1 MSDLHKALHDIST
14 IRRDLA
20 RSTQFRGY
28 GPATL
33 AATGVFAI
41 IAAVVQSR
49 IIPEPLSLHPLL
61 YLRIWA
67 TLAAISASLTALQVV
82 TRTRRVHSGLS
93 NEMLRQAVEQFLPAL
108 IAGILLTSV
117 IIRHYN
123 PATFWMLPGLWQ
135 IVFSLGVFASCRFL
149 PRPMLAAGTWYLLSG
164 LFTLSFGNA
173 RALSPWTMGLAFG
186 GGQLLTAAILYLTT
200 QEAEDDA
207 PEI

>member
-1 MSDLHKALHDIST
+1 MSDLHKALTDIST

-33 AATGVFAI
+33 ATTGVFAI
-41 IAAVVQSR
+41 AAAVVQAHWL
-49 IIPEPLSLHPLL
+49 PYPAAHPLA

-67 TLAAISASLTALQVV
+67 ALAIVSATLTGVQMV

-93 NEMLRQAVEQFLPAL
+93 NEMLRLAVEQFLPAL
-108 IAGILLTSV
+108 AAGVLLTLVLLRRYS
-117 IIRHYN
+117 

-135 IVFSLGVFASCRFL
+135 IVFGLGVFASCRFL
-149 PRPMLAAGTWYLLSG
+149 PRPMLAAGVWYLFSG
-164 LFTLSFGNA
+164 LACLNFGNA

-186 GGQLLTAAILYLTT
+186 GGQLLIAAVLYLTA

-207 PEI
+207 EV

>member
-1 MSDLHKALHDIST
+1 MPDLHKALHDITS

-33 AATGVFAI
+33 AATGIFAI
-41 IAAVVQSR
+41 AAALIQNHWLPDPISH
-49 IIPEPLSLHPLL
+49 HPLA
-61 YLRIWA
+61 YLRIWGSLAAVCA
-67 TLAAISASLTALQVV
+67 TLTGVQVV

-108 IAGILLTSV
+108 AAGILLTLV
-117 IIRHYN
+117 LLRHYS
-123 PATFWMLPGLWQ
+123 PETFWMLPGLWQ

-149 PRPMLAAGTWYLLSG
+149 PRPMLAAGVWYLFSG
-164 LFTLSFGNA
+164 LACLSFGNA

-186 GGQLLTAAILYLTT
+186 GGQLLIAAILYLTA

-207 PEI
+207 EI

>member
-1 MSDLHKALHDIST
+1 MPDLHKALTDITS

-33 AATGVFAI
+33 AATGILA
-41 IAAVVQSR
+41 IAAALIQNRWLPDPISH
-49 IIPEPLSLHPLL
+49 HPLA

-67 TLAAISASLTALQVV
+67 SLAAVCATLTGVQVV
-82 TRTRRVHSGLS
+82 NRTRRVHSGLS

-108 IAGILLTSV
+108 AAGILLTLV
-117 IIRHYN
+117 LLRHYS
-123 PATFWMLPGLWQ
+123 PETFWMLPGLWQ

-149 PRPMLAAGTWYLLSG
+149 PRPMLAAGVWYLVSG
-164 LFTLSFGNA
+164 LACLGFGNA

-186 GGQLLTAAILYLTT
+186 GGQLLIATILYLTA

-207 PEI
+207 EI

>member
-1 MSDLHKALHDIST
+1 MSDLHKALHDITS

-33 AATGVFAI
+33 AATGIFAI
-41 IAAVVQSR
+41 IAAVIQAKW
-49 IIPEPLSLHPLL
+49 IPDPISHHPLP

-67 TLAAISASLTALQVV
+67 SLAAISATLTGVQVV

-93 NEMLRQAVEQFLPAL
+93 NEMLRQAIEQFLPAL
-108 IAGILLTSV
+108 AAGILLTLV
-117 IIRHYN
+117 LLRHYS
-123 PATFWMLPGLWQ
+123 PETFWMLPGLWQ

-149 PRPMLAAGTWYLLSG
+149 PRPMLAAGTWYLACG
-164 LFTLSFGNA
+164 LATLSFGNA

-186 GGQLLTAAILYLTT
+186 GGQLITATILYLTA

-207 PEI
+207 TEI

>member
-1 MSDLHKALHDIST
+1 MSDLHKALTDITS

-33 AATGVFAI
+33 ATTGIFAI
-41 IAAVVQSR
+41 AAAFLQAHWLPDPVSQ
-49 IIPEPLSLHPLL
+49 HPLA

-67 TLAAISASLTALQVV
+67 TLAAVSATLTGVQVV

-108 IAGILLTSV
+108 AAGVLLTLV
-117 IIRHYN
+117 LLRHYS

-135 IVFSLGVFASCRFL
+135 IVFALGVFASCRFL
-149 PRPMLAAGTWYLLSG
+149 PRPMLAAGVWYLFSG
-164 LFTLSFGNA
+164 LACLNFGNA

-186 GGQLLTAAILYLTT
+186 GGQLLTAAILYLTA

-207 PEI
+207 EV